1 MPDARKGTA
10 LMAGA
15 HLSVGAGEESAERA
29 RPEGK
34 KENGPAG
41 RGVLGCGRKKE
52 EGEGKERRWAGLKA
66 RKKRKREKKG
76 RRKLL
81 TGEEGNRRSRGRRH
95 GVDGEKATTHEKEDT
110 TTKRTTS

>member
-29 RPEGK
+29 GPEGK

-41 RGVLGCGRKKE
+41 SFLGRGKEKKRRETDGPAGKEKERKK
-52 EGEGKERRWAGLKA
+52 GWAGWPEMA
-66 RKKRKREKKG
+66 
-76 RRKLL
+76 
-81 TGEEGNRRSRGRRH
+81 
-95 GVDGEKATTHEKEDT
+95 
-110 TTKRTTS
+110 